1 MRKCKYAN
9 TNASCESAAL
19 NASVQGWHIIYEI
32 IGRHF
37 TLSWKESQKSMY
49 ASDEGI
55 NLDKYCQME
64 KVKGNSQIVTGYFL
78 IYETHYY
85 PLTHATNT

>member
-1 MRKCKYAN
+1 
-9 TNASCESAAL
+9 
-19 NASVQGWHIIYEI
+19 
-32 IGRHF
+32 
-37 TLSWKESQKSMY
+37 MY

-78 IYETHYY
+78 IYENHYH